1 MIEVLTLMFPVWL
14 GLLMVMAG
22 SWPQSFYVLTTET
35 FTLASFGPLRL
46 ELDPFSMTMGIAM
59 LAMGTMV
66 DFGDF
71 HRIFQARE
79 TRVALALAFVIQF
92 VATPLIALVL
102 GLFVSSTTAVG
113 LLLLASC
120 PGSQLSN
127 VATFI
132 AGGHLPV
139 SMAMSFMSTMASPLL
154 TPLVFN
160 RLTGSELA
168 IDDIGML
175 YSMCKVVLV
184 PTLTGMYLK
193 KLAPKLTQAAKP
205 ITLLLS
211 VILTSCLCA
220 APIAGLRH
228 EILHGG
234 LRVAVPV
241 LLLHL
246 LSLAVGYFLSMRF
259 LHLGKK
265 TSKTVAL
272 EAGMQS
278 AALGYL
284 IGMKHFDDPSVA
296 VPAAIGV
303 VAMSWIG
310 AIFSVMWRYQEGF
323 APLWEGNSAV
333 ASQ

>member
-1 MIEVLTLMFPVWL
+1 VVEVLTLLFPVWL
-14 GLLMVMAG
+14 GLLMILAG

-35 FTLASFGPLRL
+35 FTLASLGPLRL

-66 DFGDF
+66 DVGDF
-71 HRIFQARE
+71 RGTFQARE

-102 GLFVSSTTAVG
+102 GLFVSPPTAIG

-139 SMAMSFMSTMASPLL
+139 SMVMSFMSTMASPLL

-160 RLTGSELA
+160 ILTGSELA

-175 YSMCKVVLV
+175 YSMCKVVLI
-184 PTLTGMYLK
+184 PTLTGMYLR
-193 KLAPKLTQAAKP
+193 KLAPQLAQAARP

-220 APIAGLRH
+220 APIAGLRQ
-228 EILHGG
+228 EIIHGG
-234 LRVAVPV
+234 LNVAAPV
-241 LLLHL
+241 FLLHL
-246 LSLAVGYFLSMRF
+246 LSLALGYFIPRRLLNLSD
-259 LHLGKK
+259 K
-265 TSKTVAL
+265 TAKTVGL

-284 IGMKHFDDPSVA
+284 IGMKHFEDPNVA

-303 VAMSWIG
+303 VVMSWLG
-310 AIFSVMWRYQEGF
+310 AVFSVVWRYQEGF
-323 APLWEGNSAV
+323 APLWA
-333 ASQ
+333 A